1 MDKTFDSVSTCS
13 EVDPQGFWNHWE
25 TTHPDWETGRQ
36 LDRLGRGCVGAV
48 YGGVPGATVGAIAG
62 AAVGAVS
69 PFLNPNAAMG
79 ALFSYPAVVSASAF
93 GGAVVGGAG
102 AGAANYQSWAD
113 WDGKSDY
120 PAFRPWLD

>member
-25 TTHPDWETGRQ
+25 STHPDWETGRK
-36 LDRLGRGCVGAV
+36 LDRLGRGLFGAV

-62 AAVGAVS
+62 AAVGIVS
-69 PFLNPNAAMG
+69 PCLHPGPAMG
-79 ALFSYPAVVSASAF
+79 AFINYPAVVTAAAV
-93 GGAVVGGAG
+93 GGAVAGGAG

-113 WDGKSDY
+113 WDGKSAY
-120 PAFRPWLD
+120 PEFRRWLD